1 MRGQLDFPTRD
12 ELRPD
17 LVVSQ
22 SMSQNWQ
29 GPFYGWDKDK
39 PLHLVVSTKSSHPW
53 QACQLWDENFHLQNV
68 FILQIRISHPRTAG
82 SSQTMVLQVDQ
93 HCVAMMAVYVGL

>member
-39 PLHLVVSTKSSHPW
+39 TPHLVISAKLSHPW
-53 QACQLWDENFHLQNV
+53 QACQLWDDEH
-68 FILQIRISHPRTAG
+68 ILWMRISCPRTG
-82 SSQTMVLQVDQ
+82 RQ
-93 HCVAMMAVYVGL
+93 